1 MLEISSDSQNFKLYS
16 TLQYYIL
23 YHYLK
28 FRFRINSIQGKMA
41 IGRFAVKNNTLFSIC
56 FAHNWGE
63 VFYFQSIYILCSL
76 FTFVYHYSPRISY
89 INTVSYNR
97 IQGLY
102 TNTASVQNI
111 LQGCY
116 QEFKNWTFSFSNFLC
131 FKEGTRLTD
140 NTGTCLVK
148 KTLSCLLSKY
158 NILNSFLKKFFS
170 VKSRT
175 WIDNLLLLSGH
186 IQG

>member
-1 MLEISSDSQNFKLYS
+1 MGRYKLLCIFPKGTNCYVVCWKS
-16 TLQYYIL
+16 AQILRTSNCILQYYIL

-97 IQGLY
+97 IP
-102 TNTASVQNI
+102 
-111 LQGCY
+111 GCIH
-116 QEFKNWTFSFSNFLC
+116 
-131 FKEGTRLTD
+131 
-140 NTGTCLVK
+140 
-148 KTLSCLLSKY
+148 KY
-158 NILNSFLKKFFS
+158 CKCTKHPA
-170 VKSRT
+170 RM
-175 WIDNLLLLSGH
+175 LSG
-186 IQG
+186 I

>member
-1 MLEISSDSQNFKLYS
+1 MHFSKRDQLLCSMLEISSDSQNFKLYS

-89 INTVSYNR
+89 INTVSYTESR
-97 IQGLY
+97 VY
-102 TNTASVQNI
+102 TQI
-111 LQGCY
+111 LQVY
-116 QEFKNWTFSFSNFLC
+116 
-131 FKEGTRLTD
+131 
-140 NTGTCLVK
+140 
-148 KTLSCLLSKY
+148 KTSCKDVIRNLKIGRFPFQIFCASKRALAWL
-158 NILNSFLKKFFS
+158 IIPVLA
-170 VKSRT
+170 
-175 WIDNLLLLSGH
+175 
-186 IQG
+186 